1 MNFYHI
7 LQIIVVSAIPILVAV
22 IAHEVAH
29 GYVAY
34 RFGDPTAK
42 LAGRLTANPL
52 PHIDPVGTIAVPL
65 LLILFGSP
73 VLFGWAKPVPIDPS
87 YLRGKRALLL
97 VSAAGVVANL
107 LLAIISAILIRIA
120 IPFPA
125 FIAAPLN
132 SMLYYSVAINLMLMI
147 FNLIPIPPL
156 DGGHMLEEVLPI
168 ESKIALMRLEP
179 YGMIIIAVLLFSGA
193 LNGFIYSTLM
203 SLMNILIG

>member
-7 LQIIVVSAIPILVAV
+7 LQTIVVSAVPILIAV

-52 PHIDPVGTIAVPL
+52 PHIDPIGTIAVPI

-97 VSAAGVVANL
+97 VSAAGVVANF
-107 LLAIISAILIRIA
+107 LLAIISALLIRIA

-203 SLMNILIG
+203 SMMNILIG

>member
-1 MNFYHI
+1 MEIYHT
-7 LQIIVVSAIPILVAV
+7 LQTIIISAIPILIAV

-34 RFGDPTAK
+34 KFGDPTAK

-52 PHIDPVGTIAVPL
+52 PHIDPIGTIAVPL

-73 VLFGWAKPVPIDPS
+73 VLFGWAKPVPINPS
-87 YLRGKRALLL
+87 YLRGKRALLF
-97 VSAAGVVANL
+97 VSAAGVVMNL
-107 LLAIISAILIRIA
+107 FLAVISAVLIRLTIFL
-120 IPFPA
+120 PT
-125 FIAAPLN
+125 FIAAPLG

-179 YGMIIIAVLLFSGA
+179 YGMIIIAVLLFSGI
-193 LNGFIYSTLM
+193 LNSFIFSTLT
-203 SLMNILIG
+203 SLINILIG